1 MTAPDDIKTR
11 LQLAN
16 HAAELGCRTAVEVG
30 VHLGKH
36 AAEMLKRCPSLEKLY
51 CIDPWDGPHY
61 TWLMPNDD
69 RYAECQKRLAPFGDR
84 VELIRTTSMEAVERF
99 EIDSLDWVFIDA
111 QHWYEYVL
119 EDIRAWWPK
128 CRTGGLFAGHD
139 YYKRHGCR
147 VPDAVKDFF
156 TPLGREWHVTT
167 ERHASWWLVK

>member
-1 MTAPDDIKTR
+1 MTAPEDIKTR

-51 CIDPWDGPHY
+51 CIDPWTGPHY

-69 RYAECQKRLAPFGDR
+69 RYAECQTRLAPFGDR

-111 QHWYEYVL
+111 QSTCWKTYAPGGRSAA
-119 EDIRAWWPK
+119 RA
-128 CRTGGLFAGHD
+128 
-139 YYKRHGCR
+139 GCSR
-147 VPDAVKDFF
+147 
-156 TPLGREWHVTT
+156 GMTT
-167 ERHASWWLVK
+167 TSATVAECPTL